1 MLRSTIVV
9 ILFTFLTLGCE
20 ISQGTNI
27 DNIILNGEKKQVNI
41 NHKKLDSLKVLL
53 DDSFIY
59 MNTELAGNTG
69 GPTYYRHYFD
79 SDEVVKI
86 GNINNL
92 LVETRF
98 SALVGN
104 VLFFHVGIDSDSIT
118 GFDTVLYGIN
128 LDTNQLRVY
137 SKDDEAAPITADY
150 RHNGKLISLMRG
162 NTNKDAD
169 IMRFWFKL
177 FDEKS
182 GTVEKKREWTYDRV
196 NKKGSIILNF
206 CISDGKIYALVQD
219 GDGSGKLITSIK
231 VYDDGI
237 NLLRTIN
244 IDQVHDYIM
253 SLAGGEIVVFGDFIF
268 MHNYSN
274 DGLIGQIEND
284 TVKPLFQARE
294 LELATNQF
302 KYDMPVFYIRGTNK
316 GYLLDIHN
324 KSLKE
329 FSLEMPSGYYIT
341 YGLSTNDYFLFLLRA
356 EGRNDLVYLYQYQ
369 CIRQI
374 KR

>member
-9 ILFTFLTLGCE
+9 ILFTFLILGCE
-20 ISQGTNI
+20 ISRGTDI

-59 MNTELAGNTG
+59 MNMELAGNTG

-86 GNINNL
+86 GNIYNL

-104 VLFFHVGIDSDSIT
+104 ALFFHVGIVSGSTT

-128 LDTNQLRVY
+128 LDTNQLHVY

-150 RHNGKLISLMRG
+150 RLNGKLISLMRG

-182 GTVEKKREWTYDRV
+182 NTIEKKREWTYDRV
-196 NKKGSIILNF
+196 NKKGSVILNF

-231 VYDDGI
+231 IYDNGI

-253 SLAGGEIVVFGDFIF
+253 SSAGGEIVVFGDFIF

-284 TVKPLFQARE
+284 TVKPLFQAGE

-316 GYLLDIHN
+316 GYLLDIYN

-369 CIRQI
+369 
-374 KR
+374 